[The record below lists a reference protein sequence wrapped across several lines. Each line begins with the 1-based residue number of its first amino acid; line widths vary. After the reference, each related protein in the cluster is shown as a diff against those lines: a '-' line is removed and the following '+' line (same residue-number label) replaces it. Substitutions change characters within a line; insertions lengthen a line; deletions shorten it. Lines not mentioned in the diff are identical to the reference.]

1 MKLLWALWQ
10 TLLTLALLYGIGL
23 AVFVGALPAPF
34 TTVPAQVQGLAV
46 FTGGSGRVATA
57 LTLIQQG
64 FTGPVLI
71 SGRHPSSSLADML
84 ELAPGAPQLSGKQKA
99 QVSLDAA
106 QSTHENMLAL
116 QQWATNRQLRQVGVI
131 TSTYHVARVRLLHL
145 WLAPQVGLTLLP
157 VQPEDTSFKT
167 LLREY
172 HKLLAFWWL
181 Q

>member
-1 MKLLWALWQ
+1 MKLLRALFQ
-10 TLLTLALLYGIGL
+10 TILTLALLYGIGL
-23 AVFVGALPAPF
+23 VAFVAALPSPF
-34 TTVPAQVQGLAV
+34 TSVPANLQGLVV
-46 FTGGSGRVATA
+46 FTGGSGRVVTA

-84 ELAPGAPQLSGKQKA
+84 ELAPGAPQLSAAQKA
-99 QVSLDAA
+99 QVALDAA

-116 QQWATNRQLRQVGVI
+116 QQWATTKKLKTVGII

-145 WLAPQVGLTLLP
+145 WLAPQVTLTVLP
-157 VQPEDTSFKT
+157 VQPEDASLKT

-172 HKLLAFWWL
+172 HKLLAVFWL
-181 Q
+181 K

>member
-1 MKLLWALWQ
+1 MGLFRGLLRSV
-10 TLLTLALLYGIGL
+10 LTLALLYGMGL
-23 AVFVGALPAPF
+23 AVFVTVLPAPF
-34 TTVPAQVQGLAV
+34 TSVPPQVQGLAV
-46 FTGGSGRVATA
+46 FTGGSGRVVTA
-57 LTLIQQG
+57 LTRIQQG

-84 ELAPGAPQLSGKQKA
+84 ELAPGAPQLSADQKA
-99 QVSLDAA
+99 QVALDAA

-116 QQWATNRQLRQVGVI
+116 QQWAITKQLQHVGVI

-145 WLAPQVGLTLLP
+145 WLAPQVRLTLLP

-172 HKLLAFWWL
+172 HKLLAVWWL
-181 Q
+181 K

>member
-10 TLLTLALLYGIGL
+10 TLLTLALLYGLGL
-23 AVFVGALPAPF
+23 ALFVAALPKPF
-34 TTVPAQVQGLAV
+34 TTVPSQVQGLAV

-84 ELAPGAPQLSGKQKA
+84 ELAPGAPQLSDKQKA
-99 QVSLDAA
+99 QVSLDTA

-116 QQWATNRQLRQVGVI
+116 QQWATSQQLQHIGVI